1 MRLCVHLPSPHWMCV
16 WIEFVWVL
24 CALSQLLCL
33 QIRGCPAI
41 PRKQFPNPPPRC
53 LDPSAVPEARS
64 ILSHLV
70 HLMTP
75 LKRAVAGSILNVGR
89 WMQSLCNLP
98 PITVAESAFQPG
110 SPTSTAVP
118 PVLGS
123 GSAQGFWSSG
133 LLALTPH
140 CPLPGQPE

>member
-1 MRLCVHLPSPHWMCV
+1 MFTSPLHIGCVSGLSLYGFCV
-16 WIEFVWVL
+16 RCHNCCAFKYAAVL
-24 CALSQLLCL
+24 LYPENSFL
-33 QIRGCPAI
+33 IPCPAALTH
-41 PRKQFPNPPPRC
+41 RQYLKHGAFFQ
-53 LDPSAVPEARS
+53 
-64 ILSHLV
+64 HLV

-140 CPLPGQPE
+140 CPLQGQPE